1 MSETNDKKYTS
12 LNSLQVF
19 LDNLKIIFADA
30 SHTHTKDEIVD
41 LNIQEIVDEVIE
53 RLPDAEGES
62 F

>member
-1 MSETNDKKYTS
+1 MNETNEKKYAS

-19 LDNLKIIFADA
+19 LDNLKNVFAEIP
-30 SHTHTKDEIVD
+30 HTHTKDEIVD

-53 RLPDAEGES
+53 RLPDAEEEN

>member
-1 MSETNDKKYTS
+1 MNETNEKNYVS
-12 LNSLQVF
+12 LNRLQVF
-19 LDNLKIIFADA
+19 LDNLRNVFAEV